1 MNKLRFSF
9 VCIFFIITVLSLTP
23 PKSVIELST
32 NDKVG
37 HYLAYLAFGM
47 NCCLFFDIVTRKLLV
62 FLLAILGY
70 SILIEFI
77 QGFIGRTLS
86 IYDFIANSLGVLT
99 SLIIFSLF
107 RNQIKSV
114 LVKIHVIS
122 PSKK

>member
-1 MNKLRFSF
+1 
-9 VCIFFIITVLSLTP
+9 LTP